1 MMLDKTGYT
10 FIEELASKA
19 PVPGGGSSCAYV
31 GSLGTALGS
40 MVCHLTL
47 GKKKYAD
54 VQDDIQRII
63 LKAQDLINKLNK
75 LVDEDMKVFLPL
87 SKAYGMPSSTEEEK
101 ALKEQC
107 LQEALVEAVIVPL
120 EIARCCAEAIELHD
134 ELEHKGSKIA
144 ISDVG
149 VGVLF
154 CKAALQGAK
163 LNILINT
170 GIMMDSILRDC
181 VLSEIEELT
190 NDYIPK
196 ADSIYKRVEEK
207 LNQQNKSY

>member
-1 MMLDKTGYT
+1 MLDKTGYT

-40 MVCHLTL
+40 MVCNLTI

-54 VQDDIQRII
+54 VQDDIQLII
-63 LKAQDLINKLNK
+63 EKAQVLIEKLNK

-87 SKAYGMPSSTEEEK
+87 SKAYGMPSKTEEEK

-120 EIARCCAEAIELHD
+120 EIARCCSEAIDLHD
-134 ELEHKGSKIA
+134 ELEYKGSKIA

-170 GIMMDSILRDC
+170 GIMIDSILRDC
-181 VLSEIEELT
+181 VLSEISELT
-190 NDYIPK
+190 DKYIPM
-196 ADSIYKRVEEK
+196 ADDIYKRVEDR
-207 LNQQNKSY
+207 LNQ

>member
-1 MMLDKTGYT
+1 MMLDKTCYT

-19 PVPGGGSSCAYV
+19 AVPGGGSACAYV

-40 MVCHLTL
+40 MVCNLTL

-54 VQDDIQRII
+54 VQDDIQGII
-63 LKAQDLINKLNK
+63 EKSQELIDKLNK
-75 LVDEDMKVFLPL
+75 LVEEDMRVFLPL
-87 SKAYGMPSSTEEEK
+87 SKAYGLPSGTDEEK
-101 ALKEQC
+101 SEKEKC
-107 LQEALVEAVIVPL
+107 LQEALVEAVIIPL
-120 EIARCCAEAIELHD
+120 EIARCCVEAIDLHD
-134 ELEHKGSKIA
+134 ELEEKGSKIA

-170 GIMMDSILRDC
+170 AIMDDSILRDC
-181 VLSEIEELT
+181 VLAEIKELT
-190 NDYIPK
+190 DEYIPK
-196 ADSIYKRVEEK
+196 ADSIYKRVEDK
-207 LNQQNKSY
+207 LSQ